1 MPIRA
6 YPVYAVYGCVCLCL
20 YELLTS
26 GSRKQPTTAAAPTGN
41 WVAIRPGSLPCQVI
55 IRPAHAER
63 QTGRAREKERKG
75 EENGRRTRKLSKQ
88 DDGAAAEAEQVVA
101 ASAGR
106 NHIMWQLQRRQ
117 RRQNDIASQQ
127 AETCANTGIHLQPS
141 KVKNSNQG
149 TARQRHA
156 AS

>member
-1 MPIRA
+1 M
-6 YPVYAVYGCVCLCL
+6 
-20 YELLTS
+20 S
-26 GSRKQPTTAAAPTGN
+26 GDYQASTRRETD
-41 WVAIRPGSLPCQVI
+41 
-55 IRPAHAER
+55 
-63 QTGRAREKERKG
+63 REKEREKG
-75 EENGRRTRKLSKQ
+75 SRTRKLSKQ